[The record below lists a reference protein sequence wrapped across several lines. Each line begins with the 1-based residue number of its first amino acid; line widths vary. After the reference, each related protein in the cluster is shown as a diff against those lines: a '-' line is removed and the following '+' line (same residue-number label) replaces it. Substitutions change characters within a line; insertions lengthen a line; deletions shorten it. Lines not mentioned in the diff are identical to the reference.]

1 MKKYLIL
8 LVTLLTSLI
17 FCVSNVSAYNSTVK
31 NSTSD
36 NWIYL
41 NTYGMT
47 KEEIQQYTNKYI
59 SYDSSKTSNV
69 PDMIL
74 KCREYYE
81 TYYSE
86 KYQYY
91 IITSYLGN
99 FTTEYYLLAFN
110 EYPIYM
116 VNYDINY
123 IFNDT
128 YRYNG
133 LKILISENKSL
144 DFVYFKTTNGTS
156 FTNKKGFYM
165 MYSGVVDTTDLNK
178 LTNYYE
184 TNYSMDFYLNPYDNG
199 SDIYSKFYYDDKIFS
214 PGDIVFNT
222 MVNNGINIIKPQEP
236 TEPQLQYKTGF
247 TSSEAYSVLGKVSVE
262 FLETDTNIY
271 KYKKS
276 QFKLQFGSND
286 FSKENIPIFS
296 HYKVYGKR
304 NDTWTELSEE
314 DLKMPYDQDIN
325 GNIIYDD
332 RNLITVDTTYDYS
345 EGMLADASITL
356 EINYDY
362 LVDLDTTN
370 PIWTDWKIEFYFDN
384 TNNGYIYVYDTLA
397 ESTWNDT
404 AKIFNDYLF
413 YYFPPGYRYAFIS
426 SEETSSI
433 GRIYFPSNHYVS
445 QLVRLKG
452 FYYHYSIN
460 WIADELV
467 RNISE
472 EDTYYSYFDFNFSYS
487 DKRCVA
493 LSRKLGSLYTG
504 YYDPNFLSNYLKPF
518 PDEWLIFNSE
528 ISYFYAPIG
537 MKVTFSKEMLDDI
550 IIYTPDGTIKNDS
563 STIYDTTDYDIWDDY
578 DNVDDMFSHL
588 TNFFQESIPYMK
600 PLIDLFVDFYNSLN
614 EYVKAFIEFLAIFL
628 LICAVILWLDRRSDS

>member
-17 FCVSNVSAYNSTVK
+17 FCVSNVSAENLTYHSDKPFEYTTMTNTIDLSDEEVTTLMKKANYTDDLIERYLIRRNYALQNNQSGKYYFVNPGDSSIFYYDRIFINMSYENINQGWIEVTYASGLNQIWYNIQSNYSSYTYYQF
-31 NSTSD
+31 NGSTSNPNSSTSGWFASNTLFLTYNTKNNIID
-36 NWIYL
+36 SNNYQL
-41 NTYGMT
+41 N
-47 KEEIQQYTNKYI
+47 
-59 SYDSSKTSNV
+59 
-69 PDMIL
+69 
-74 KCREYYE
+74 
-81 TYYSE
+81 
-86 KYQYY
+86 
-91 IITSYLGN
+91 
-99 FTTEYYLLAFN
+99 
-110 EYPIYM
+110 
-116 VNYDINY
+116 
-123 IFNDT
+123 
-128 YRYNG
+128 
-133 LKILISENKSL
+133 
-144 DFVYFKTTNGTS
+144 YF
-156 FTNKKGFYM
+156 
-165 MYSGVVDTTDLNK
+165 
-178 LTNYYE
+178 YE
-184 TNYSMDFYLNPYDNG
+184 TNMKGQLKYKKGAFG
-199 SDIYSKFYYDDKIFS
+199 GTSDIIIDDVTYSINDTLPI
-214 PGDIVFNT
+214 T
-222 MVNNGINIIKPQEP
+222 LENGYHSLKPKEP
-236 TEPQLQYKTGF
+236 TEPKLQYKTGF
-247 TSSEAYSVLGKVSVE
+247 TSSEAYSILGKVSVE

-614 EYVKAFIEFLAIFL
+614 EYVKAFIEFFAIFL

>member
-17 FCVSNVSAYNSTVK
+17 FCVSNVSAANGSFTQNNYAIV
-31 NSTSD
+31 
-36 NWIYL
+36 
-41 NTYGMT
+41 NTYNAT
-47 KEEIQQYTNKYI
+47 IEQVQDHLKNYPVLNNNSFISILQRARELIENNKI
-59 SYDSSKTSNV
+59 SDYYMLLYRNESS
-69 PDMIL
+69 PYAFLI
-74 KCREYYE
+74 
-81 TYYSE
+81 
-86 KYQYY
+86 
-91 IITSYLGN
+91 
-99 FTTEYYLLAFN
+99 FFN
-110 EYPIYM
+110 EENVIRDNYTVFSKSIYGNYPT
-116 VNYDINY
+116 N
-123 IFNDT
+123 F
-128 YRYNG
+128 
-133 LKILISENKSL
+133 
-144 DFVYFKTTNGTS
+144 YFKTNTKITGYYVYPTYSKVSNSMDMGAATADGTS
-156 FTNKKGFYM
+156 N
-165 MYSGVVDTTDLNK
+165 L
-178 LTNYYE
+178 YYE
-184 TNYSMDFYLNPYDNG
+184 TNYSFDYHYSNNSAYDTFFANGIGYKNGDF
-199 SDIYSKFYYDDKIFS
+199 
-214 PGDIVFNT
+214 VFNT
-222 MVNNGINIIKPQEP
+222 MTGLNSIELAP
-236 TEPQLQYKTGF
+236 TEPKLQYKTGF

-614 EYVKAFIEFLAIFL
+614 EYVKAFIEFFAIFL